1 MLYVEVKNGNIE
13 KALKLLKSKVI
24 KTKQLSILKEKQ
36 QYTKK
41 SVTKRLQT
49 SKAKYIQ
56 SLRDQENY

>member
-24 KTKQLSILKEKQ
+24 KTKQLSFLKEKQ

>member
-1 MLYVEVKNGNIE
+1 MLYVEVQNGNIE
-13 KALKLLKSKVI
+13 KALKLLKGKVI
-24 KTKQLSILKEKQ
+24 KTKQLSILREKQ

-56 SLRDQENY
+56 SIKDRESY